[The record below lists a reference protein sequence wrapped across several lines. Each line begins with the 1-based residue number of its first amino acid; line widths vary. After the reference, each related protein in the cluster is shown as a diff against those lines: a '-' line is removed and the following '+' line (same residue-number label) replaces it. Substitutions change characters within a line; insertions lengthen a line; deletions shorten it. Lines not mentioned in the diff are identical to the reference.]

1 LCRTSKKVGIK
12 STKPYNCILLHCRN
26 STCFQILEFDSEAS
40 ILLISATSVVKEAS
54 GVVRLTKTLEDF
66 LVVERPLKSF
76 KEVHQS
82 VRVLQD
88 KVTHLDVT
96 ARVSK
101 SARTLAPT
109 HSKSAFYSLLRG
121 RRSWGPRVEVD
132 FTMGSCVCVWARSP
146 TRSSPT
152 MNASSPSATPKA
164 SNNSSKE

>member
-1 LCRTSKKVGIK
+1 
-12 STKPYNCILLHCRN
+12 
-26 STCFQILEFDSEAS
+26 LEFDSEAS

-88 KVTHLDVT
+88 KVTHLDVGG
-96 ARVSK
+96 RVSK

-109 HSKSAFYSLLRG
+109 HSKSAFYSLINTWSQVVGTAGGG
-121 RRSWGPRVEVD
+121 RFHYGKLCLCLGALPNTLFPHHERVIAIRDTQSVQQLVERVK
-132 FTMGSCVCVWARSP
+132 
-146 TRSSPT
+146 SSRRILLLG
-152 MNASSPSATPKA
+152 NGGIAT
-164 SNNSSKE
+164 EFV